1 MKQANPCTPDTVEQP
16 PAELFEQAPGGAS
29 TPFPQAQGKPR
40 LGNVAEPLVASAP
53 LTDLRSGKAD
63 RRVNPSRRSE

>member
-1 MKQANPCTPDTVEQP
+1 MKQVKPCNPDTVEQP

-29 TPFPQAQGKPR
+29 TPFTQAPGKPM
-40 LGNVAEPLVASAP
+40 LGNVAEPLVPNTP
-53 LTDLRSGKAD
+53 LTDLRSGKGD